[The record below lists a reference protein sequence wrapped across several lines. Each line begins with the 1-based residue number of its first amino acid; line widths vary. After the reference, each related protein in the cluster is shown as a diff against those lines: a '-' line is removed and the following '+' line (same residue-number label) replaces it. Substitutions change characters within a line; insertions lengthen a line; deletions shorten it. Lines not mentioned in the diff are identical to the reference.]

1 MSAASGTQ
9 HRLTRAGRLG
19 EVRATVTELA
29 AGLRELT
36 IDGRTL
42 VETFGEDVVA
52 PMGCGM
58 ILVPWPNRV
67 RDARWT
73 LDGVTQ
79 QLDVTEAATGNAS
92 HGLLRNTGYHATSA
106 SATTVTLA
114 ASVFPQHGYPFR
126 LDTSV
131 RYELV
136 DDGLTVTHDIV
147 NRSPRTAPVAV
158 GAHPYLAL
166 GGVPSE
172 DLTLTVAADTWFETD
187 EQRIPVAEHPVD
199 GTPNDLRGGVRVGE
213 LHLDVGLGGVR
224 TVGGRARHR
233 LSAPNGDAVELWAD
247 EDFGFVQVYTPSTF
261 PKQGGPGVA
270 VAIEPMTAP
279 ADALNSGT
287 GLRLLE
293 PEERWT
299 LSWGIRFDRA
309 VADGSAELR

>member
-1 MSAASGTQ
+1 MPAASGIQ
-9 HRLTRAGRLG
+9 YRLAHTGRAG

-36 IDGRTL
+36 VGGRTL
-42 VETFGEDVVA
+42 VEAFGEEVVA

-58 ILVPWPNRV
+58 VLVPWPNRV
-67 RDARWT
+67 RGARWT
-73 LDGVTQ
+73 LDGAPQ

-92 HGLLRNTGYHATSA
+92 HGLLRNTGYRADEVTAA
-106 SATTVTLA
+106 SVTLA

-131 RYELV
+131 RYSLV
-136 DDGLTVTHDIV
+136 DDGVTVTHEVV
-147 NRSPRTAPVAV
+147 NRSNRPAPVAV

-172 DLTLTVAADTWFETD
+172 ELTLTVAADTWFETD
-187 EQRIPVAEHPVD
+187 AQRIPVAEHPVD
-199 GTPNDLRGGVRVGE
+199 GTPNDLRSGADVGG
-213 LHLDVGLGGVR
+213 LSLDVGLGALTAG
-224 TVGGRARHR
+224 TDGRFHHR
-233 LSAPNGDAVELWAD
+233 LTSPVGDVVELWAD
-247 EDFGFVQVYTPSTF
+247 ESFRYVQVYTPSNF
-261 PKQGGPGVA
+261 PKAGGPGVA

-287 GLRLLE
+287 GLRWLE

-299 LSWGIRFDRA
+299 LSWGIRLDLA
-309 VADGSAELR
+309 